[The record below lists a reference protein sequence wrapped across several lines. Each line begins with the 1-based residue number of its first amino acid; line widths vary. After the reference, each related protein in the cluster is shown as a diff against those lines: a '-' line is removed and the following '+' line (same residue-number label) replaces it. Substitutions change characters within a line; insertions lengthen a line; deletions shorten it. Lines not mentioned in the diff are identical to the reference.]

1 METLHENMVIVHES
15 YTNLDHRIDGLKT
28 KTKGIEDEIVK
39 VGDEMSS
46 RMDILQ
52 SKADDIGN
60 VAGQALDKQKQL
72 LDGLAKALVGLQLLG
87 EFQSH
92 ALEESRG
99 NLKEMAQFGHE
110 QQEELLTRQKQLQ
123 QTHDHLETFE
133 SKQASM
139 FLALDKLFTLHKA
152 MLLESRA
159 IKAFLL
165 YSVSI
170 FLLYMFTSTK
180 QMAPDLKPAAT
191 QVKHGPLYKSNKTQ
205 AKIISRIISCFVVG
219 LALTFLVELTILR
232 YGTNE
237 MENQAWILSIVRSLF
252 VQLASC
258 QLLYSIWTYRN
269 TRSTCHGKWKTRTQ
283 TGVDWSSWV
292 EAELPEDVDKLKDPD
307 VVFPEEVA
315 ENFSRKQVNYKK
327 IQPKESRF
335 DMLKLF

>member
-92 ALEESRG
+92 ALEESRKP
-99 NLKEMAQFGHE
+99 LS
-110 QQEELLTRQKQLQ
+110 L
-123 QTHDHLETFE
+123 
-133 SKQASM
+133 SM

-152 MLLESRA
+152 MPLESRT

-191 QVKHGPLYKSNKTQ
+191 QAKHGPLYKSNKTQ
-205 AKIISRIISCFVVG
+205 AKIISRIVSCFVVG